1 MANTADLKPF
11 RSYDEH
17 DVVNL
22 FALDYPTVDL
32 GVDGAKVKKGKLVTV
47 SNGWKNTDEALDS
60 HGLGGASSTSAP
72 GKSFANT
79 VSLRYGTTARVNP
92 TASGVAPL
100 GITLWD
106 MAERDENGEKLLYHP
121 RKAAEMQA
129 VISGQ
134 TMPVLTKGIVLYK
147 GNLTLNTAVG
157 AGVSVYNSTS
167 GDGELSIDNPSAART
182 AIYAS
187 QSGAG
192 ELSTTSTWIGGAVAP
207 AKVGTALGKVD
218 SQNYVLLKVEL

>member
-32 GVDGAKVKKGKLVTV
+32 NVDGAKIKKGKMVTI

-60 HGLGGASSTSAP
+60 HGLGGAAATTSP

-79 VSLRYGTTARVNP
+79 VSLRYGTTARVEP
-92 TASGVAPL
+92 TDTTEVPL
-100 GITLWD
+100 GIALWD

-134 TMPVLTKGIVLYK
+134 TMPVLTKGVVLYK
-147 GNLTLNTAVG
+147 GDLTKNRAVA
-157 AGVSVYNSTS
+157 AGVDVFNSTS
-167 GDGELSIDNPSAART
+167 GDGELSIDNPSSAQT
-182 AIYAS
+182 KIGKTL
-187 QSGAG
+187 GAKDDQG
-192 ELSTTSTWIGGAVAP
+192 
-207 AKVGTALGKVD
+207 
-218 SQNYVLLKVEL
+218 YVLLKVEL

>member
-32 GVDGAKVKKGKLVTV
+32 NVDGAKIKKGKMVTI

-60 HGLGGASSTSAP
+60 HGLGGAAATTSP

-79 VSLRYGTTARVNP
+79 VSLRYGTTARVEP
-92 TASGVAPL
+92 TDTTEVPL
-100 GITLWD
+100 GIALWD

-147 GNLTLNTAVG
+147 GKLTAENP
-157 AGVSVYNSTS
+157 
-167 GDGELSIDNPSAART
+167 GDITPGT

-192 ELSTTSTWIGGAVAP
+192 ELSTTATWHGGAVAP
-207 AKVGTALGKVD
+207 AKVGTALGSVD
-218 SQNYVLLKVEL
+218 DQDYVLLKVEL

>member
-32 GVDGAKVKKGKLVTV
+32 NVDGAKVKKGKLVTV

-60 HGLGGASSTSAP
+60 HGLGGASATTSP

-79 VSLRYGTTARVNP
+79 VSLRYGTTARVEP
-92 TASGVAPL
+92 TATTEVPL
-100 GITLWD
+100 GIALWD

-134 TMPVLTKGIVLYK
+134 TMPILTKGIVLYK
-147 GNLTLNTAVG
+147 GQLTDVAVG
-157 AGVSVYNSTS
+157 AGVDVFNSSS
-167 GDGELSIDNPSAART
+167 GIGELSINNPSSAET
-182 AIYAS
+182 
-187 QSGAG
+187 
-192 ELSTTSTWIGGAVAP
+192 
-207 AKVGTALGKVD
+207 KVGKTLGASD
-218 SQNYVLLKVEL
+218 AQGYVLLKVEL